1 MPGRD
6 EIRELILGAAEG
18 ATGGA
23 EALGRSGVSAAVEDF
38 DVEVNLTPQSQDSP
52 GPNVVI
58 RFSII
63 VSPMRAARRSA
74 A

>member
-6 EIRELILGAAEG
+6 EIRELILGVAEG

-23 EALGRSGVSAAVEDF
+23 EALANSGASAAVEDF

-52 GPNVVI
+52 GPNVTI
-58 RFSII
+58 RFSIV
-63 VSPMRAARRSA
+63 VSPLPTARRSA